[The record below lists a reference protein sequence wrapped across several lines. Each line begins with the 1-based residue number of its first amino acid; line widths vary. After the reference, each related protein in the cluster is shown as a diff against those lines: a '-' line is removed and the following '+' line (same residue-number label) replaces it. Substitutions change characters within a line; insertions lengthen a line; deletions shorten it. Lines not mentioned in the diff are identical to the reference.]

1 MTNIS
6 IEKKTLATAT
16 LISGVAGLNSAN
28 RCKPIVCRNINSR
41 TLNMKRPKTL
51 LLAWLLAL
59 LVPAAAWAQNP
70 DCNAPITIT
79 ADAPY
84 TQGFESPEGT
94 AWNETGPLPD
104 CWDAYTTSDVVL
116 PHNTTGNAFS
126 GSQSLSFYVSFGQW
140 IYVILPE
147 FSNPIGELQVSF
159 YLRSETAS
167 GSSFFSS
174 CQLSLGYI
182 TAEDDGTCNTFTV
195 IEDFSKSDS
204 WVKHTKI
211 LYTVPATAERL
222 VFMFFG
228 LDLIL
233 HIDDL
238 EVSLCECFPVDSLSV
253 NDVTVNSASLSW
265 ELVDESQTEW
275 NVQVATDANFT
286 ENLANYEADT
296 HENFLIDGLSSS
308 TTYYMRVKP
317 ACDEDLW
324 SNAITFWTL
333 DSCDGPVTVT
343 PETPYTQGFESPIGS
358 YYVNKPGPLPSCWE
372 AYTTG
377 TVPPHNTNSNYSH
390 NSAQSLSFN
399 YGGNYALLPE
409 FSNPLNELQISFWM
423 ISVLYHNTPLVLG
436 YITDN
441 DDGTCN
447 TFTAIAEYDYIVSV
461 HEHVNYITYLP
472 NVPDTA
478 RRLVFKSS
486 DENNLCYIDDVE
498 VSLAPDCYH
507 VEALSLGEVYG
518 TSAYLSWELIDNRQ
532 TAWDVQVAT
541 DAAFTD
547 NVAEYVADS
556 HEYYL
561 LSGLSF
567 GTNYYVRVKPTC
579 SNDLWSN
586 TVAFITLC
594 EPDITFNSPYI
605 QDFEGVQ
612 GTTQNYWVNGQVPAC
627 WEAYSAVSY
636 APHVVNN
643 QGVYPTQTLAFYY
656 NDNNY
661 AALPEFSIPL
671 NQLQIGFKMSTGR
684 VANQNDYSGQLQ
696 LGYITAEDDGT
707 YNTFTAIANYANY
720 NYANLIERNT
730 VLNSV
735 PLEAQRLV
743 FKWTATNIFCFID
756 DVTVSINPASVLPHD
771 IAAVNITPHT
781 ADITWEGLCDS
792 YALRYQQVSLAPEP
806 LLNEG
811 FEGGTMPQGW
821 TIEGASQDPAK
832 TWRVGVGDYSTG
844 TGTHSGSYNALITH
858 NTNNQVT
865 YLVTPA
871 IDLGGYGSAE
881 LSFWYVN
888 RIWSGDID
896 EFAVCYRIGNES
908 EWNELWSTA
917 ENHQAWTSQSVEL
930 TGLADNYQIG
940 FRFTDHWGYGVGL
953 DDIALNGVVLSE
965 WITVSEA
972 ESPYTLTGLTPET
985 TYEVQVQGTYGSST
999 LDWSESVTF
1008 TTLEA
1013 CPVPFDVAASDIAP
1027 TEVAISWTGFSDSYN
1042 LSYRRVPSMGP
1053 ETLLSQGF
1061 EGGTMP
1067 QGWIIEGASQDPA
1080 KTWRVGV
1087 GDYNT
1092 GTGTHSGSY
1101 NALITHN
1108 ATNQVT
1114 YLVMPA
1120 LDLGEYGSAELSF
1133 WYVNCIWSGDIDEFA
1148 VCYRIG
1154 NEGEWNELWSTAEN
1168 HQAWTS
1174 QSVELTGLADNYQIG
1189 FRFTDHWGYGV
1200 GLDDIALSGVSSNP
1214 SWITL
1219 SEAESPQAIASLRP
1233 ETEYEV
1239 KVQGVCD
1246 GIPTEWSH
1254 PVTFTTLEACPVPFD
1269 VEMSDIT
1276 PTEATVS
1283 WTGFSDSYNLSYRR
1297 VPSTTPETILNEGFE
1312 GGTMPQGWTIEG
1324 ASQDPAKTWRVGVG
1338 DHFSETGTH
1347 SGNYNALITH
1357 NARNQVTYLV
1367 MPALDLGEYGSAELS
1382 FWYINKRWGNDTDEF
1397 GVCYRIGNE
1406 GEWNELWNT
1415 TDYHYA
1421 WTSQSVALT
1430 GLADNYQIGFRFTD
1444 HYGYGVGLDDIALSG
1459 VSSNPSWITLSEA
1472 ESPQAIASLRPETE
1486 YEVKVQGI
1494 CDGIPTDWSQPIAF
1508 STLACTVPGNLAVS
1522 DITATGATLT
1532 WTGTSVDYN
1541 VQLGVI
1547 AGSVAIVDEDFSE
1560 AIPASWDNDSNYPW
1574 AIVDG
1579 HMQSSNGSIHSTSSA
1594 ISLTMTFPFGGT
1606 IEFDA
1611 ECKGEGSSKIYDKCI
1626 FTIDGEQQFCY
1637 GANMPGWNHYSY
1649 DVDAGTHT
1657 FTWSYT
1663 KDGSVNP
1670 TGDYF
1675 AVDNVVVAVGECIW
1689 EEPLLANGESITL
1702 SALTPST
1709 TYYAQVQGIC
1719 DGISTDWS
1727 EIVTFTTLEQ
1737 TAVTQTTTLTAGWNW
1752 WSTYLDITLDD
1763 LKAALVEAL
1772 PGTNITI
1779 TTQNGNS
1786 TSYNGTRW
1794 RGTLNWDANQMCII
1808 HTAASA
1814 EITLQGMPTNPAEN
1828 PIVIGQNY
1836 NWIVFP
1842 LSEET
1847 LFTTAFSGFP
1857 VVNDDVVISQNGNSA
1872 TYNGTRWR
1880 GSLSTVNLK
1889 PGQGYIYKSASSEDR
1904 ILIFS
1909 SGAK

>member
-6 IEKKTLATAT
+6 IEKKTLTTAT
-16 LISGVAGLNSAN
+16 LISGVAGFNSAN
-28 RCKPIVCRNINSR
+28 RCKPSVCRNINSR

-59 LVPAAAWAQNP
+59 LVPAAAWAQSR
-70 DCNAPITIT
+70 DCNGPITIT

-126 GSQSLSFYVSFGQW
+126 GSQSLSFYDVFSFGQW
-140 IYVILPE
+140 VYVILPE

-167 GSSFFSS
+167 GSSFFSFS
-174 CQLSLGYI
+174 QLSLGYI

-343 PETPYTQGFESPIGS
+343 AETPYTQDFESPIGS
-358 YYVNKPGPLPSCWE
+358 YYENKPGPLPSCWE

-423 ISVLYHNTPLVLG
+423 ISVLYQNTPLVLG

-486 DENNLCYIDDVE
+486 DENILCYIDDVE

-612 GTTQNYWVNGQVPAC
+612 GITNNYWAPNGQVPNC
-627 WEAYSAVSY
+627 WEARSTASY
-636 APHVVNN
+636 DPHVVNN
-643 QGVYPTQTLAFYY
+643 QGNYPTQTLAFYHSG
-656 NDNNY
+656 DNY
-661 AALPEFSIPL
+661 AALPKFSNPL
-671 NQLQIGFKMSTGR
+671 SDLRISFKMSTGR
-684 VANQNDYSGQLQ
+684 RANQNDYSGQLQ

-720 NYANLIERNT
+720 NNANLIERNT

-792 YALRYQQVSLAPEP
+792 YALRYQQVSLAPDP
-806 LLNEG
+806 L
-811 FEGGTMPQGW
+811 
-821 TIEGASQDPAK
+821 
-832 TWRVGVGDYSTG
+832 
-844 TGTHSGSYNALITH
+844 
-858 NTNNQVT
+858 
-865 YLVTPA
+865 
-871 IDLGGYGSAE
+871 
-881 LSFWYVN
+881 
-888 RIWSGDID
+888 
-896 EFAVCYRIGNES
+896 
-908 EWNELWSTA
+908 
-917 ENHQAWTSQSVEL
+917 
-930 TGLADNYQIG
+930 
-940 FRFTDHWGYGVGL
+940 
-953 DDIALNGVVLSE
+953 
-965 WITVSEA
+965 
-972 ESPYTLTGLTPET
+972 
-985 TYEVQVQGTYGSST
+985 
-999 LDWSESVTF
+999 
-1008 TTLEA
+1008 
-1013 CPVPFDVAASDIAP
+1013 
-1027 TEVAISWTGFSDSYN
+1027 
-1042 LSYRRVPSMGP
+1042 
-1053 ETLLSQGF
+1053 
-1061 EGGTMP
+1061 
-1067 QGWIIEGASQDPA
+1067 
-1080 KTWRVGV
+1080 
-1087 GDYNT
+1087 
-1092 GTGTHSGSY
+1092 
-1101 NALITHN
+1101 
-1108 ATNQVT
+1108 
-1114 YLVMPA
+1114 
-1120 LDLGEYGSAELSF
+1120 
-1133 WYVNCIWSGDIDEFA
+1133 
-1148 VCYRIG
+1148 
-1154 NEGEWNELWSTAEN
+1154 
-1168 HQAWTS
+1168 
-1174 QSVELTGLADNYQIG
+1174 
-1189 FRFTDHWGYGV
+1189 
-1200 GLDDIALSGVSSNP
+1200 
-1214 SWITL
+1214 
-1219 SEAESPQAIASLRP
+1219 
-1233 ETEYEV
+1233 
-1239 KVQGVCD
+1239 
-1246 GIPTEWSH
+1246 
-1254 PVTFTTLEACPVPFD
+1254 
-1269 VEMSDIT
+1269 
-1276 PTEATVS
+1276 
-1283 WTGFSDSYNLSYRR
+1283 
-1297 VPSTTPETILNEGFE
+1297 LNEGFE

-1367 MPALDLGEYGSAELS
+1367 MPAFDLGEYGSAELS
-1382 FWYINKRWGNDTDEF
+1382 FWYVNRIWSGDIDEF
-1397 GVCYRIGNE
+1397 AVCYRIGNE
-1406 GEWNELWNT
+1406 GEWNELWST
-1415 TDYHYA
+1415 TENHQA
-1421 WTSQSVALT
+1421 WTSQTVALT
-1430 GLADNYQIGFRFTD
+1430 GLADGYQIGFRFTD

-1611 ECKGEGSSKIYDKCI
+1611 ECKGEGSSTIYDKCI

-1637 GANMPGWNHYSY
+1637 GANMPGWNHFGYT
-1649 DVDAGTHT
+1649 VDAGTHT

-1727 EIVTFTTLEQ
+1727 EIVSFTTLEQ
-1737 TAVTQTTTLTAGWNW
+1737 TTATQTIELVSGWNW
-1752 WSTYLDITLDD
+1752 VSFNVETTLDG
-1763 LKAALVEAL
+1763 LKAALLEAL
-1772 PGTNITI
+1772 PGTAISI
-1779 TTQNGNS
+1779 KSQTQN
-1786 TSYNGTRW
+1786 TSYNPNNHRW
-1794 RGTLNWDANQMCII
+1794 VGSLAWDVAKMYMIKVVGPC
-1808 HTAASA
+1808 
-1814 EITLQGMPTNPAEN
+1814 EITFEGMPINPAEHPVSILN
-1828 PIVIGQNY
+1828 GA
-1836 NWIVFP
+1836 NWIGFP
-1842 LSEET
+1842 LNSSIT
-1847 LFTTAFSGFP
+1847 LSNAFADFAANG
-1857 VVNDDVVISQNGNSA
+1857 DRIKSQTNNA
-1872 TYNGTRWR
+1872 LYNGIRWQ
-1880 GSLSTVNLK
+1880 
-1889 PGQGYIYKSASSEDR
+1889 GQLNTLVPNSGYIYISNSEEER
-1904 ILIFS
+1904 TFIFPIS
-1909 SGAK
+1909 TR